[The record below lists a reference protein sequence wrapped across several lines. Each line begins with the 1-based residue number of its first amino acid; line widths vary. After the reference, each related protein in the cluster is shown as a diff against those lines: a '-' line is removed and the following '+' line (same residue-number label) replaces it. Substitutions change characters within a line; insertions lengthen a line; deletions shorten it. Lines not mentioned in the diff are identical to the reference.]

1 MLIGFWKIFWIKLKR
16 QEANMS
22 QIQATNTTMFNLIR
36 QFLHS
41 LWHRLKPGNNLFIVL
56 SLFCLLGVIVSIWPE
71 FLWLWNSS
79 LVLVSMLLVF
89 DLLRL
94 YSMKKLQVKRE
105 SPGKMSLGLWHDI
118 KLTLHYE
125 ASHFSA
131 ETLRV
136 KVFDLYPVNCQFR
149 YLPRQ
154 LELKS
159 NEWSTLN
166 YQIKPLKRGNELF
179 IGVQCLIESPWCFW
193 VRNYHVD
200 EQNLAMVY
208 PNFAAISQY
217 ALLATENRLSQL
229 GIKKIRRRGEGM
241 DFNQLREY
249 REGDSL
255 RQIDWKA
262 TSRMRKL
269 ISREYQDEKDQE
281 IIFLL
286 DCGRR
291 MLSQDDELSHFDHTL
306 NAMLLL
312 SYVALHQGDAVGFS
326 TFGTG
331 VEEDGNGQSQRWF
344 PARKGMA
351 TIQSLLNH
359 VYDLQAHAI
368 TPDYTQAVIQ
378 LLLRQ
383 KKRALI
389 IVLTNLRDE
398 DSHDLLNALQ
408 LIKRKHLV
416 ILASLKEQALEQ
428 VMTKTVDDFSDAL
441 LLASTCDYQEQR
453 KKMFENLYVRGV
465 NYLDVTPD
473 KLAVRLVNRY
483 LDIKSSGQL

>member
-1 MLIGFWKIFWIKLKR
+1 MWIGFWKIFWKKSKH
-16 QEANMS
+16 QEAD
-22 QIQATNTTMFNLIR
+22 IVFDLIK
-36 QFLHS
+36 QFFYS
-41 LWHRLKPGNNLFIVL
+41 LWHRLKPGKNLFILLVL
-56 SLFCLLGVIVSIWPE
+56 LCLLGVLVSIWPE
-71 FLWLWNSS
+71 LLWLWTAALILSS
-79 LVLVSMLLVF
+79 LLVTV
-89 DLLRL
+89 DLFRL
-94 YSMKKLQVKRE
+94 YGMKKLQIERD

-125 ASHFSA
+125 AGNFSA
-131 ETLRV
+131 EHLRV
-136 KVFDLYPVNCQFR
+136 KVFDLYPVNCEYR
-149 YLPRQ
+149 HLPQQ
-154 LELKS
+154 LLLKS
-159 NEWSTLN
+159 GPDLSQRATMH
-166 YQIKPLKRGNELF
+166 YQIKPLKRGNEQFL
-179 IGVQCLIESPWCFW
+179 GVQCLIDSPWCFW
-193 VRNYHVD
+193 LRNYTVD
-200 EQNLAMVY
+200 ETSSTMVY

-229 GIKKIRRRGEGM
+229 GIRKTRRRGEGM

-262 TSRMRKL
+262 TSRLRKL

-281 IIFLL
+281 ILFLL

-291 MLSQDDELSHFDHTL
+291 MLSHDDELSHFDHTL

-312 SYVALHQGDAVGFS
+312 SYVALHQGDAIGFS

-331 VEEDGNGQSQRWF
+331 DEDDGHGQSQRWF
-344 PARKGMA
+344 PAKKGMA
-351 TIQSLLNH
+351 TIQSLLNS
-359 VYDLQAHAI
+359 VYDLHARAV

-408 LIKRKHLV
+408 LLKRKHLV
-416 ILASLKEQALEQ
+416 ILASLKEQALEK
-428 VMTKTVDDFSDAL
+428 VMDKPVDNFSDAL
-441 LLASTCDYQEQR
+441 LLASTCDYQAQR
-453 KKMFENLYVRGV
+453 KKMFESLHARGV

-473 KLAVRLVNRY
+473 KLAIRLVNRY

>member
-1 MLIGFWKIFWIKLKR
+1 MKTLFI
-16 QEANMS
+16 A
-22 QIQATNTTMFNLIR
+22 
-36 QFLHS
+36 
-41 LWHRLKPGNNLFIVL
+41 LWQCLKPGKNAFIVL
-56 SLFCLLGVIVSIWPE
+56 MLFAAAGIVVSVWPQ
-71 FLWLWNSS
+71 FLWLWQFTAG
-79 LVLVSMLLVF
+79 LFILLALI

-94 YSMKKLQVKRE
+94 YNIKRLHIE
-105 SPGKMSLGLWHDI
+105 RQTPGKMSLGLWHTM

-125 ASHFSA
+125 AGRFSA
-131 ETLRV
+131 RTIAV
-136 KVFDLYPVNCQFR
+136 KVFDWYPHDCKLR

-154 LELKS
+154 LNLTSQQWQSLE
-159 NEWSTLN
+159 
-166 YQIKPLKRGNELF
+166 YQLQPLKRGNAVF
-179 IGVQCLIESPWCFW
+179 PAVQCLIASPWGFW
-193 VRNYHVD
+193 LRNFIVNEYSS
-200 EQNLAMVY
+200 AMVY

-229 GIKKIRRRGEGM
+229 GIRKIRRRGEGM

-262 TSRMRKL
+262 TSRVRKL

-291 MLSQDDELSHFDHTL
+291 MLSHDGELSHFDHSL

-326 TFGTG
+326 TFATD
-331 VEEDGNGQSQRWF
+331 EERQDSQRWL
-344 PARKGMA
+344 PARKGLA
-351 TIQSLLNH
+351 TIQSLLNQ
-359 VYDLQAHAI
+359 VYDLQAQPV
-368 TPDYTQAVIQ
+368 TPDYTQAVTQ

-398 DSHDLLNALQ
+398 DSPDLLNALQ
-408 LIKRKHLV
+408 LLKRKHLV

-428 VMTKTVDDFSDAL
+428 VMHKNVDDFSDAL
-441 LLASTCDYQEQR
+441 LLASSCDYQAQR
-453 KKMFENLYVRGV
+453 KKMFEQLYARGV

-483 LDIKSSGQL
+483 LDIKSSGRL